1 MRKPNEGRLEAIAF
15 NALQESR
22 KAHGV
27 GDMPWS
33 DKDARLQA
41 MITKVLGEVQ
51 TSYTENDVGKI
62 TPEVQV
68 SMPKP
73 LIDVESLLDKIESDE
88 PVPVPAKRIVRPV

>member
-1 MRKPNEGRLEAIAF
+1 MSKPNEGRLEAIAF

-41 MITKVLGEVQ
+41 MITKVLSQVQ
-51 TSYTENDVGKI
+51 ETYTEADVGKL
-62 TPEVQV
+62 TPATQV
-68 SMPKP
+68 SLAKP
-73 LIDVESLLDKIESDE
+73 LVNVEELLEKIDAQAEDVSPLKI
-88 PVPVPAKRIVRPV
+88 PRRA